1 MKRFTSAVRKY
12 VNEQF
17 GDPEAF
23 EKLYMGEK
31 HECVPDDLMGDDLLL
46 DIKEKF
52 YSILHPIRERLE
64 KEGMTKKPIY
74 IFVDPSYE
82 DVTTAIMTHGAEE
95 VLYIIY
101 RKPWHLNWETTKEME
116 EELNEIYE
124 RIKEKLT
131 KGMT

>member
-31 HECVPDDLMGDDLLL
+31 HECIPDDLMGDDLLL

-52 YSILHPIRERLE
+52 HSIFHPLREQLE
-64 KEGMTKKPIY
+64 KERLAEKPIY

-82 DVTTAIMTHGAEE
+82 DTTAAIMTHEADE
-95 VLYIIY
+95 VLFILY
-101 RKPWHLNWETTKEME
+101 RKAWHLSWATEKEME

-124 RIKEKLT
+124 RIKERLT
-131 KGMT
+131 KGMA